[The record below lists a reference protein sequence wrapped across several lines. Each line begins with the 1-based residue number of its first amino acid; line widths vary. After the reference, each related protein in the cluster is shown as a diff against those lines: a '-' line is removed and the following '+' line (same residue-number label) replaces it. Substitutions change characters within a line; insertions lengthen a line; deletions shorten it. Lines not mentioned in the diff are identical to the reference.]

1 MWEADVFLRTEQ
13 VPVAQMRDLRSHP
26 LREGVD
32 EAENVL
38 ALPVKDRFH
47 CLEETLGSRSG
58 WTSRQEETLF

>member
-13 VPVAQMRDLRSHP
+13 VPVAQMWDLRSHS

-32 EAENVL
+32 EAANGL
-38 ALPVKDRFH
+38 ALPVKDHLH

-58 WTSRQEETLF
+58 WTSRQEET